1 MELAAFLFFTL
12 VFAGL
17 AFISCAMAMEAKLAD
32 PAIPQPQAVHAILQ
46 NAPEETLIIETTAT
60 PETATEA
67 PEPELLYD
75 VPLDDSLQRY
85 IREECEAQGVPF
97 EIALALIQKES
108 SCRESVISKTG
119 DYGLMQVNECNHEWL
134 SEELGITDI
143 LDPEQTSGPG
153 FTYSDRL
160 SRNTTTPIRSLWPT
174 TWETPV
180 CGKFGNRATTA
191 ALTVAQCWKSQK
203 NCRGRRW
210 TK

>member
-46 NAPEETLIIETTAT
+46 STPEETLIIETTAT

-67 PEPELLYD
+67 PEPEILYD
-75 VPLDDSLQRY
+75 VPLDDGLQRY
-85 IREECEAQGVPF
+85 IREECEVQGVPF

-143 LDPEQTSGPG
+143 LDPEQNVRAGIYILGQAFQKYDDPHQALMAYNMGDAGMREVWEQGQHSSA
-153 FTYSDRL
+153 YS
-160 SRNTTTPIRSLWPT
+160 RSVL
-174 TWETPV
+174 EIAEELQRKEV
-180 CGKFGNRATTA
+180 D
-191 ALTVAQCWKSQK
+191 
-203 NCRGRRW
+203 
-210 TK
+210 